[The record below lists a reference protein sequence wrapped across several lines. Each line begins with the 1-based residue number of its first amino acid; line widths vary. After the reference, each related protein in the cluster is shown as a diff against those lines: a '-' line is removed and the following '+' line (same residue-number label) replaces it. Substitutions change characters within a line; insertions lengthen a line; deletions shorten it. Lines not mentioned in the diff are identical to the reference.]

1 MATSSISLHQKKLEF
16 EDNQFL
22 SSLFGYHDKNLKVL
36 EDKFKVKLY
45 SRGNLLSIKGN
56 RDPVE
61 KAYFIIQG
69 LYQKLKN
76 KDITPEEIE
85 NNIDLAKP
93 SYIKEQIE
101 QDQKFQITTK
111 LKTIYPKTK
120 NQEIF
125 LKQMRTKDIVFA
137 VGPAGTGKTYM
148 AVAYAVSLFV
158 EGKINRLILS
168 RPAVEAGER
177 LGFLPGDM
185 KEKIDPYLRPLY
197 DALYEMMPGEEIDRK
212 MVNNLIEIAPLAFM
226 RGRTLNKSFIILDEA
241 QNTLSTQ
248 MKMFLTRLGQ
258 DSKMVITGDLSQKDL
273 PDNAKS
279 GMQDAMEKLE
289 KVKDIGFVHLNS
301 SDVCRHSLVEKIIND
316 NKTELNNHNN

>member
-1 MATSSISLHQKKLEF
+1 MASANMSVHQKQLEF
-16 EDNQFL
+16 DDNQFL

-45 SRGNLLSIKGN
+45 TRGNFLSIKGS

-61 KAYFIIQG
+61 KAYYVIQG
-69 LYQKLKN
+69 LYVKLKN
-76 KDITPEEIE
+76 KDISAEEIE

-93 SYIKEQIE
+93 GYIKEQIE
-101 QDQKFQITTK
+101 QDNRYQITTK

-120 NQEIF
+120 NQEVF
-125 LKQMRTKDIVFA
+125 LKMMRSKDVVFA
-137 VGPAGTGKTYM
+137 VGPAGTGKTYL
-148 AVAYAVSLFV
+148 AVAFAVSLFV

-212 MVNNLIEIAPLAFM
+212 MLNNLIEIAPLAFM

-258 DSKMVITGDLSQKDL
+258 NSKMVITGDLSQKDL

-289 KVKDIGFVHLNS
+289 KVNDIGFVHLNS
-301 SDVCRHSLVEKIIND
+301 SDVCRHTLVEKIINAYD
-316 NKTELNNHNN
+316 K

>member
-1 MATSSISLHQKKLEF
+1 MATSSIPLHQKKIEF

-76 KDITPEEIE
+76 KDISPEEIE

-273 PDNAKS
+273 PDNSKS
-279 GMQDAMEKLE
+279 GMQDAIETLE

-301 SDVCRHSLVEKIIND
+301 SDVCRHSLVEKIINAYD
-316 NKTELNNHNN
+316 K

>member
-1 MATSSISLHQKKLEF
+1 MTTSGIPLHQKKLEF

-22 SSLFGYHDKNLKVL
+22 ISLFGYHDKNLKVL
-36 EDKFKVKLY
+36 EDKFKVQLY
-45 SRGNLLSIKGN
+45 TRGNLLSIKGN

-125 LKQMRTKDIVFA
+125 LKQMKTKDIVFA

-158 EGKINRLILS
+158 EGKINRLVLS

-258 DSKMVITGDLSQKDL
+258 DSKMIITGDLSQKDL

-301 SDVCRHSLVEKIIND
+301 SDVCRHSLVEKIINAYD
-316 NKTELNNHNN
+316 Q

>member
-1 MATSSISLHQKKLEF
+1 MSPVNISSHQKQLEF

-36 EDKFKVKLY
+36 ENKFKVKLY
-45 SRGNLLSIKGN
+45 TRGNLLSIKGN

-76 KDITPEEIE
+76 NDISAEEIE

-93 SYIKEQIE
+93 TYIKEQIE
-101 QDQKFQITTK
+101 QDQKFQINTK

-120 NQEIF
+120 NQELF
-125 LKQMRTKDIVFA
+125 LKEMRSKDVVFA
-137 VGPAGTGKTYM
+137 VGPAGTGKTYL

-258 DSKMVITGDLSQKDL
+258 NSKMVITGDLSQKDL

-301 SDVCRHSLVEKIIND
+301 SDVCSHTLVEKIINAYD
-316 NKTELNNHNN
+316 K

>member
-1 MATSSISLHQKKLEF
+1 MTTSGIPLHQKKLEF

-22 SSLFGYHDKNLKVL
+22 ISLFGYHDKNLKVL
-36 EDKFKVKLY
+36 EDKFKVQLY
-45 SRGNLLSIKGN
+45 TRGNLLSIKGN

-125 LKQMRTKDIVFA
+125 LKQMKTKDIVFA

-158 EGKINRLILS
+158 EGKINRLVLS

-212 MVNNLIEIAPLAFM
+212 MVNNLIEIAPL
-226 RGRTLNKSFIILDEA
+226 
-241 QNTLSTQ
+241 
-248 MKMFLTRLGQ
+248 
-258 DSKMVITGDLSQKDL
+258 
-273 PDNAKS
+273 
-279 GMQDAMEKLE
+279 
-289 KVKDIGFVHLNS
+289 GFYARANS
-301 SDVCRHSLVEKIIND
+301 
-316 NKTELNNHNN
+316 

>member
-1 MATSSISLHQKKLEF
+1 
-16 EDNQFL
+16 
-22 SSLFGYHDKNLKVL
+22 
-36 EDKFKVKLY
+36 
-45 SRGNLLSIKGN
+45 
-56 RDPVE
+56 
-61 KAYFIIQG
+61 
-69 LYQKLKN
+69 
-76 KDITPEEIE
+76 
-85 NNIDLAKP
+85 
-93 SYIKEQIE
+93 
-101 QDQKFQITTK
+101 
-111 LKTIYPKTK
+111 
-120 NQEIF
+120 
-125 LKQMRTKDIVFA
+125 MRTKDIVFA

-273 PDNAKS
+273 PDNAKVECR
-279 GMQDAMEKLE
+279 MQWK
-289 KVKDIGFVHLNS
+289 N
-301 SDVCRHSLVEKIIND
+301 
-316 NKTELNNHNN
+316 

>member
-1 MATSSISLHQKKLEF
+1 MSPVNISSHQKQLEF

-36 EDKFKVKLY
+36 ENKFKVKLY
-45 SRGNLLSIKGN
+45 TRGNLLSIKGN

-76 KDITPEEIE
+76 NDISAEEIE

-93 SYIKEQIE
+93 TYIKEQIE
-101 QDQKFQITTK
+101 QDQKFQINTK

-120 NQEIF
+120 NQELF
-125 LKQMRTKDIVFA
+125 LKEMRSKDVVFA
-137 VGPAGTGKTYM
+137 VGPAGTGKTYL

-258 DSKMVITGDLSQKDL
+258 NSKMVITGDLSQKDL

-301 SDVCRHSLVEKIIND
+301 SDTVSYTHLTLPT
-316 NKTELNNHNN
+316 TERV

>member
-1 MATSSISLHQKKLEF
+1 MTTSSIPLHQKKLEF

-45 SRGNLLSIKGN
+45 TRGNLLSIKGN

-76 KDITPEEIE
+76 KDITAEEIE

-125 LKQMRTKDIVFA
+125 LKQMKTKDIVFA

-158 EGKINRLILS
+158 EGKINRLVLS

-212 MVNNLIEIAPLAFM
+212 MANNLIEIAPLAFM
-226 RGRTLNKSFIILDEA
+226 RGRTLNK
-241 QNTLSTQ
+241 
-248 MKMFLTRLGQ
+248 
-258 DSKMVITGDLSQKDL
+258 
-273 PDNAKS
+273 
-279 GMQDAMEKLE
+279 
-289 KVKDIGFVHLNS
+289 
-301 SDVCRHSLVEKIIND
+301 
-316 NKTELNNHNN
+316 

>member
-76 KDITPEEIE
+76 RDITPEEIE

-301 SDVCRHSLVEKIIND
+301 SDVCRHSLVEKIINAYD
-316 NKTELNNHNN
+316 K

>member
-1 MATSSISLHQKKLEF
+1 MSTSGTPLHQKKLEF

-22 SSLFGYHDKNLKVL
+22 ISLFGYHDKNLKVL
-36 EDKFKVKLY
+36 EDKFKVQLY
-45 SRGNLLSIKGN
+45 TRGNLLSIKGN

-125 LKQMRTKDIVFA
+125 LKQMKTKDIVFA

-158 EGKINRLILS
+158 EGKINRLVLS

-258 DSKMVITGDLSQKDL
+258 DSKMIITGDLSQKDL

-301 SDVCRHSLVEKIIND
+301 SDVCRHSLVEKIINAYE
-316 NKTELNNHNN
+316 K

>member
-1 MATSSISLHQKKLEF
+1 MSPVNISSHQKQLEF

-36 EDKFKVKLY
+36 ENKFKVKLY
-45 SRGNLLSIKGN
+45 TRGNLLSIKGN

-76 KDITPEEIE
+76 NDISAEEIE

-93 SYIKEQIE
+93 TYIKEQIE
-101 QDQKFQITTK
+101 QDQKFQINTK

-120 NQEIF
+120 NQELF
-125 LKQMRTKDIVFA
+125 LKEMRSKDVVFA
-137 VGPAGTGKTYM
+137 VGPAGTGKTYL

-258 DSKMVITGDLSQKDL
+258 NSKMVITGDLSQKDL

-301 SDVCRHSLVEKIIND
+301 SDAVSYTHLTLPTKASG
-316 NKTELNNHNN
+316 

>member
-1 MATSSISLHQKKLEF
+1 LSPVNISSHQKQLEF

-22 SSLFGYHDKNLKVL
+22 ASLFGYHDKNLKVL
-36 EDKFKVKLY
+36 ENKFKVKLY
-45 SRGNLLSIKGN
+45 TRGNLLSIKGN

-61 KAYFIIQG
+61 KAYFIIEG
-69 LYQKLKN
+69 LYKKLKN
-76 KDITPEEIE
+76 NDISAEEIE
-85 NNIDLAKP
+85 SNIDLAKP
-93 SYIKEQIE
+93 TYIKEQIE
-101 QDQKFQITTK
+101 QDQKFQINTK

-125 LKQMRTKDIVFA
+125 LKEMRSKDIVFA
-137 VGPAGTGKTYM
+137 VGPAGTGKTYL
-148 AVAYAVSLFV
+148 AVAFAVSLFV

-258 DSKMVITGDLSQKDL
+258 NSKMVITGDLSQKDL

-301 SDVCRHSLVEKIIND
+301 SDVCRHTLVEKIINAYD
-316 NKTELNNHNN
+316 K

>member
-197 DALYEMMPGEEIDRK
+197 DALYEMMPGEEVDRK
-212 MVNNLIEIAPLAFM
+212 MVNNLIEIPPLAFM

-301 SDVCRHSLVEKIIND
+301 SDVCRHSLVEKIINAYD
-316 NKTELNNHNN
+316 K

>member
-1 MATSSISLHQKKLEF
+1 LSPVNISSHQKQLEF

-36 EDKFKVKLY
+36 ENKFKVKLY
-45 SRGNLLSIKGN
+45 TRGNLLSIKGN

-61 KAYFIIQG
+61 KAYFIIEG
-69 LYQKLKN
+69 LYKKLKN
-76 KDITPEEIE
+76 NDISAEEIE
-85 NNIDLAKP
+85 SNIDLAKP
-93 SYIKEQIE
+93 TYIKEQIE
-101 QDQKFQITTK
+101 QDQKFQINTK

-125 LKQMRTKDIVFA
+125 LKEMRSKDIVFA
-137 VGPAGTGKTYM
+137 VGPAGTGKTYL
-148 AVAYAVSLFV
+148 AVAFAVSLFV

-258 DSKMVITGDLSQKDL
+258 NSKMVITGDLSQKDL

-301 SDVCRHSLVEKIIND
+301 SDVCRHTLVEKIINAYD
-316 NKTELNNHNN
+316 K

>member
-1 MATSSISLHQKKLEF
+1 MSPVNISSHQKQLEF

-36 EDKFKVKLY
+36 ENKFKVKLY
-45 SRGNLLSIKGN
+45 TRGNLLSIKGN

-61 KAYFIIQG
+61 KAYFIIEG
-69 LYQKLKN
+69 LYKKLKN
-76 KDITPEEIE
+76 NDISAEEIE
-85 NNIDLAKP
+85 SNIDLAKP
-93 SYIKEQIE
+93 TYIKEQIE
-101 QDQKFQITTK
+101 QDQKFQINTK

-125 LKQMRTKDIVFA
+125 LKEMRSKDIVFA
-137 VGPAGTGKTYM
+137 VGPAGTGKTYL

-185 KEKIDPYLRPLY
+185 KENIDPYLRPLY

-258 DSKMVITGDLSQKDL
+258 NSKMVITGDLSQKDL

-301 SDVCRHSLVEKIIND
+301 SDVCRHTLVEKIINAYD
-316 NKTELNNHNN
+316 K

>member
-1 MATSSISLHQKKLEF
+1 LSPVNISSHQKQLEF

-36 EDKFKVKLY
+36 ENKFKVKLY
-45 SRGNLLSIKGN
+45 TRGNLLSIKGN

-76 KDITPEEIE
+76 NDISAEEIE

-93 SYIKEQIE
+93 TYIKEQIE
-101 QDQKFQITTK
+101 QDQKFQINTK

-120 NQEIF
+120 NQELF
-125 LKQMRTKDIVFA
+125 LKEMRSKDVVFA
-137 VGPAGTGKTYM
+137 VGPAGTGKTYL

-258 DSKMVITGDLSQKDL
+258 NSKMVITGDLSQKDL

-301 SDVCRHSLVEKIIND
+301 SDVCRHTIVEKIINAYD
-316 NKTELNNHNN
+316 K

>member
-69 LYQKLKN
+69 LYRKLKN

-301 SDVCRHSLVEKIIND
+301 SDVCRHSLVEKIINAYD
-316 NKTELNNHNN
+316 K

>member
-125 LKQMRTKDIVFA
+125 LKQMRSKDIVFA

-301 SDVCRHSLVEKIIND
+301 SDVCRHSLVEKIINAYD
-316 NKTELNNHNN
+316 K

>member
-1 MATSSISLHQKKLEF
+1 M
-16 EDNQFL
+16 
-22 SSLFGYHDKNLKVL
+22 
-36 EDKFKVKLY
+36 KLY

-301 SDVCRHSLVEKIIND
+301 SDVCRHSLVEKIINAYD
-316 NKTELNNHNN
+316 K

>member
-1 MATSSISLHQKKLEF
+1 MSPVNISSHQKQLEF

-36 EDKFKVKLY
+36 ENKFKVKLY
-45 SRGNLLSIKGN
+45 TRGNLLSIKGN

-76 KDITPEEIE
+76 NDISAEEIE

-93 SYIKEQIE
+93 TYIKEQIE
-101 QDQKFQITTK
+101 QDQKFQINTK

-120 NQEIF
+120 NQELF
-125 LKQMRTKDIVFA
+125 LKEMRSKDVVFA
-137 VGPAGTGKTYM
+137 VGPAGTGKTYL

-258 DSKMVITGDLSQKDL
+258 NSKMVITVDLSQKDL

-301 SDVCRHSLVEKIIND
+301 SDVCRHTLVEKIINAHD
-316 NKTELNNHNN
+316 K

>member
-1 MATSSISLHQKKLEF
+1 MSTSSISLHQKKLEF

-301 SDVCRHSLVEKIIND
+301 SDVCRHSLVEKIINAYD
-316 NKTELNNHNN
+316 K

>member
-1 MATSSISLHQKKLEF
+1 MSPTKATLHQKQLEF
-16 EDNQFL
+16 DDNQFL
-22 SSLFGYHDKNLKVL
+22 ASLFGYHDKNLKVL

-45 SRGNLLSIKGN
+45 TRGNFLSIKGN

-61 KAYFIIQG
+61 KASYVIQG

-76 KDITPEEIE
+76 KDISAEEIE

-93 SYIKEQIE
+93 TYIKEQIE
-101 QDQKFQITTK
+101 QDQKYQITTK

-125 LKQMRTKDIVFA
+125 LKLMKSKDVVFA
-137 VGPAGTGKTYM
+137 VGPAGTGKTYL

-258 DSKMVITGDLSQKDL
+258 NSKMVITGDLSQKDL

-301 SDVCRHSLVEKIIND
+301 SDVCRHSLVEKIINAYD
-316 NKTELNNHNN
+316 K

>member
-1 MATSSISLHQKKLEF
+1 MATSSIPLHQKKLEF

-76 KDITPEEIE
+76 KDISPEEIE

-125 LKQMRTKDIVFA
+125 LKQMRSKDIVFA

-301 SDVCRHSLVEKIIND
+301 SDVCRHSLVEKIINAYD
-316 NKTELNNHNN
+316 K

>member
-1 MATSSISLHQKKLEF
+1 MSPLNISSHQKQLEF

-36 EDKFKVKLY
+36 ENKFKVKLY
-45 SRGNLLSIKGN
+45 TRGNLLSIKGN

-61 KAYFIIQG
+61 KAYFIIEG
-69 LYQKLKN
+69 LYKKLKN
-76 KDITPEEIE
+76 NDISAEEIE
-85 NNIDLAKP
+85 SNIDLAKP
-93 SYIKEQIE
+93 TYIKEQIE
-101 QDQKFQITTK
+101 QDQKFQINTK

-125 LKQMRTKDIVFA
+125 LKEMRSKDIVFA
-137 VGPAGTGKTYM
+137 VGPAGTGKTYL

-258 DSKMVITGDLSQKDL
+258 NSKMVITGDLSQKDL

-301 SDVCRHSLVEKIIND
+301 SDVCRHTLVEKIINAYD
-316 NKTELNNHNN
+316 K

>member
-1 MATSSISLHQKKLEF
+1 MSPVNISSHQKQLEF

-36 EDKFKVKLY
+36 ENKFKVKLY
-45 SRGNLLSIKGN
+45 TRGNLLSIKGN

-76 KDITPEEIE
+76 NDISAEEIE

-93 SYIKEQIE
+93 TYIKEQIE
-101 QDQKFQITTK
+101 QDQKFQINTK

-120 NQEIF
+120 NQELF
-125 LKQMRTKDIVFA
+125 LKEMRSKDVVFA
-137 VGPAGTGKTYM
+137 VGPAGTGKTYL

-258 DSKMVITGDLSQKDL
+258 NSKMVITGDLSQKDL

-289 KVKDIGFVHLNS
+289 KVKGIGFVHLNS
-301 SDVCRHSLVEKIIND
+301 SDVCRHTLVEKIINAYD
-316 NKTELNNHNN
+316 K

>member
-1 MATSSISLHQKKLEF
+1 MTTSGIPLHQKKLEF

-22 SSLFGYHDKNLKVL
+22 ISLFGYHDKNLKVL
-36 EDKFKVKLY
+36 EDKFKVQLY
-45 SRGNLLSIKGN
+45 TRGNLLSIKGN

-125 LKQMRTKDIVFA
+125 LKQMKTKDIVFA

-158 EGKINRLILS
+158 EGKINRLVLS

-177 LGFLPGDM
+177 LGLLPGDM
-185 KEKIDPYLRPLY
+185 REKIDPYLRPLY

-258 DSKMVITGDLSQKDL
+258 DSKMIITGDLSQKDL

-301 SDVCRHSLVEKIIND
+301 SDVCRHSLVEKIINAYE
-316 NKTELNNHNN
+316 K

>member
-301 SDVCRHSLVEKIIND
+301 SDVCRHTLVEKIINAYD
-316 NKTELNNHNN
+316 K

>member
-1 MATSSISLHQKKLEF
+1 MTTSGIPLHQKKLEF

-22 SSLFGYHDKNLKVL
+22 ISLFGYHDKNLKVL
-36 EDKFKVKLY
+36 EDKFKVQLY
-45 SRGNLLSIKGN
+45 TRGNLLSIKGN

-125 LKQMRTKDIVFA
+125 LKQMKTKDIVFA

-158 EGKINRLILS
+158 EGKINRLVLS

-258 DSKMVITGDLSQKDL
+258 DSKMIITGDLSQKDL

-301 SDVCRHSLVEKIIND
+301 SDVCRHSLVEKIINAYE
-316 NKTELNNHNN
+316 K

>member
-1 MATSSISLHQKKLEF
+1 MATSGIPLHQKKLEF

-76 KDITPEEIE
+76 KNITPEEIE

-125 LKQMRTKDIVFA
+125 LKQMRSKDIVFA

-241 QNTLSTQ
+241 QNTLSSQ

-301 SDVCRHSLVEKIIND
+301 SDVCRHSLVEKIIIAYD
-316 NKTELNNHNN
+316 K

>member
-1 MATSSISLHQKKLEF
+1 MNISSHQKQLEF

-36 EDKFKVKLY
+36 ENKFKVKLY
-45 SRGNLLSIKGN
+45 TRGNLLSIKGN

-76 KDITPEEIE
+76 NDISAEEIE

-93 SYIKEQIE
+93 TYIKEQIE
-101 QDQKFQITTK
+101 QDQKFQINTK

-120 NQEIF
+120 NQELF
-125 LKQMRTKDIVFA
+125 LKEMRSKDVVFA
-137 VGPAGTGKTYM
+137 VGPAGTGKTYL

-258 DSKMVITGDLSQKDL
+258 NSKMVITGDLSQKDL

-301 SDVCRHSLVEKIIND
+301 SDVCRHTLVEKIINAYD
-316 NKTELNNHNN
+316 K

>member
-1 MATSSISLHQKKLEF
+1 MATSGIPLHQKKLEF

-76 KDITPEEIE
+76 KNITPEEIE

-125 LKQMRTKDIVFA
+125 VKQMRSKDIVFA

-241 QNTLSTQ
+241 QNTLSSQ

-301 SDVCRHSLVEKIIND
+301 SDVCRHSLVEKIINAYD
-316 NKTELNNHNN
+316 K

>member
-1 MATSSISLHQKKLEF
+1 MDTSSIPLHQKKLEF

-76 KDITPEEIE
+76 KDISPEEIE

-273 PDNAKS
+273 PDNSKS

-301 SDVCRHSLVEKIIND
+301 SDVCRHSLVEKIINAYD
-316 NKTELNNHNN
+316 K

>member
-301 SDVCRHSLVEKIIND
+301 SDVCRHSLVEKIINAYD
-316 NKTELNNHNN
+316 R

>member
-1 MATSSISLHQKKLEF
+1 MATANISSHQKQLEF
-16 EDNQFL
+16 DDNQFL

-45 SRGNLLSIKGN
+45 TRGNFLSIKGS

-61 KAYFIIQG
+61 KAYYVIQG
-69 LYQKLKN
+69 LYVKLKN
-76 KDITPEEIE
+76 KDISAEEIE

-93 SYIKEQIE
+93 AYIKEQIE
-101 QDQKFQITTK
+101 QDQKYQITTK

-125 LKQMRTKDIVFA
+125 LKLMRSKDIVFA
-137 VGPAGTGKTYM
+137 LGPAGTGKTYL

-197 DALYEMMPGEEIDRK
+197 DALYEMMPVDEIDRK
-212 MVNNLIEIAPLAFM
+212 MMNNLI
-226 RGRTLNKSFIILDEA
+226 
-241 QNTLSTQ
+241 
-248 MKMFLTRLGQ
+248 
-258 DSKMVITGDLSQKDL
+258 
-273 PDNAKS
+273 
-279 GMQDAMEKLE
+279 
-289 KVKDIGFVHLNS
+289 
-301 SDVCRHSLVEKIIND
+301 
-316 NKTELNNHNN
+316 

>member
-1 MATSSISLHQKKLEF
+1 MSPVNISSHQKQLEF

-36 EDKFKVKLY
+36 ENKFKVKLY
-45 SRGNLLSIKGN
+45 TRGNLLSIKGN

-76 KDITPEEIE
+76 KDISAEEIE

-93 SYIKEQIE
+93 TYIKEQIE
-101 QDQKFQITTK
+101 QDQKFQINTK

-120 NQEIF
+120 NQELF
-125 LKQMRTKDIVFA
+125 LKEMRSKDVVFA
-137 VGPAGTGKTYM
+137 VGPAGTGKTYL

-258 DSKMVITGDLSQKDL
+258 NSKMVITGDLSQKDL

-301 SDVCRHSLVEKIIND
+301 SDVCRHTLVEKIINAYD
-316 NKTELNNHNN
+316 K

>member
-1 MATSSISLHQKKLEF
+1 MSPTKTTLHQKQLEF
-16 EDNQFL
+16 DDNQFL
-22 SSLFGYHDKNLKVL
+22 ASLFGYHDKNLKVL

-45 SRGNLLSIKGN
+45 TRGNFLSIKGN

-61 KAYFIIQG
+61 KASYVIQG

-76 KDITPEEIE
+76 KDISAEEIE

-93 SYIKEQIE
+93 TYIKEQIE
-101 QDQKFQITTK
+101 QDQKYQITTK

-125 LKQMRTKDIVFA
+125 LKLMKSKDVVFA
-137 VGPAGTGKTYM
+137 VGPAGTGKTYL

-212 MVNNLIEIAPLAFM
+212 IVNNLIEIAPLAYM
-226 RGRTLNKSFIILDEA
+226 RGRTFKNSWILADEM
-241 QNTLSTQ
+241 QNATPSQ
-248 MKMFLTRLGQ
+248 MKMLLTRIG
-258 DSKMVITGDLSQKDL
+258 DHSRIVVTGDLAQHDRGFENNGLKDFVKL
-273 PDNAKS
+273 LEQRKS
-279 GMQDAMEKLE
+279 EMIGVVSFAQEDVERHPAVEAVLE
-289 KVKDIGFVHLNS
+289 IYGDEQI
-301 SDVCRHSLVEKIIND
+301 
-316 NKTELNNHNN
+316 

>member
-1 MATSSISLHQKKLEF
+1 MTASSIPLHQKKLEF

-45 SRGNLLSIKGN
+45 TRGNLLSIKGN

-76 KDITPEEIE
+76 KDITAEEIE

-125 LKQMRTKDIVFA
+125 LKQMKTKDIVFA

-158 EGKINRLILS
+158 EGKINRLVLS

-212 MVNNLIEIAPLAFM
+212 MANNLIEIAPLAFM

-258 DSKMVITGDLSQKDL
+258 DSKMIITGDLSQKDL

-301 SDVCRHSLVEKIIND
+301 GDVCRHSLVEKIINAYD
-316 NKTELNNHNN
+316 Q

>member
-1 MATSSISLHQKKLEF
+1 LSPTKATLHQKQLEF
-16 EDNQFL
+16 DDNQFL
-22 SSLFGYHDKNLKVL
+22 ASLFGYHDKNLKVL

-45 SRGNLLSIKGN
+45 TRGNFLSIKGN

-61 KAYFIIQG
+61 KASYVIQG

-76 KDITPEEIE
+76 KDISAEEIE

-93 SYIKEQIE
+93 TYIKEQIE
-101 QDQKFQITTK
+101 QDQKYQITTK

-125 LKQMRTKDIVFA
+125 LKLMKSKDVVFA
-137 VGPAGTGKTYM
+137 VGPAGTGKTYL

-258 DSKMVITGDLSQKDL
+258 NSKMVITGDLSQKDL

-301 SDVCRHSLVEKIIND
+301 SDVCRHTLVEKIINAYD
-316 NKTELNNHNN
+316 K